1 MTDTVIEK
9 SIFLQASRADV
20 WDYLTQ
26 PDKLALWFHAPKAPL
41 AEGQPL
47 EMFGTTSGDK
57 LIWGD
62 VITARAPDYLEY
74 TFTVGPMGDA
84 SSTVAWTLT
93 EVAGGTRLHLRHTG
107 LPQGADAFGLTLA
120 LDKGWD
126 DHISKMRAH
135 LHETEAA

>member
-1 MTDTVIEK
+1 MTDTQIEK
-9 SIFLQASRADV
+9 SIFLKASREEV

-26 PDKLALWFHAPKAPL
+26 PELLAKWFHAPKVPL

-57 LIWGD
+57 LIWGE
-62 VITARAPDYLEY
+62 VRTARKPEFLEY
-74 TFTVGPMGDA
+74 SFTVKPMGDA
-84 SSTVAWTLT
+84 VSTVQWTLT
-93 EVAGGTRLHLRHTG
+93 EVPGGTRLHLLHSG

-126 DHISKMRAH
+126 DHIGRMRSA
-135 LHETEAA
+135 LHDLLPA